1 MPADAKRSNKSSSDI
16 VSNNNNK
23 KRGKNT
29 GTKNKAK
36 SAKGITKTRKTSE
49 EKKMAR
55 ARGAKASSKNV
66 VKKKKNDVAVGKTKK
81 QTSNTTRGN
90 VDVEDDDDS
99 ASTSMR
105 SVPKKKSSQ
114 QKRKEFNQAAS
125 VSTLSFPVSRMMAA
139 FKFFYVKRRS
149 ELSGVP
155 QKPKTIQMES
165 DIKYCLNDLVNH
177 TIKQPIGVA
186 KCFSALKNK
195 PTVESSDISSAYYV
209 LNKYGD
215 ACVSS
220 I

>member
-81 QTSNTTRGN
+81 QTSNTTRGK
-90 VDVEDDDDS
+90 VDVEDDDS

>member
-29 GTKNKAK
+29 GAKNKAK

-66 VKKKKNDVAVGKTKK
+66 VKKKKNDVAIGKTKK
-81 QTSNTTRGN
+81 QTSTATRGN
-90 VDVEDDDDS
+90 VDVEDDDS
-99 ASTSMR
+99 ASNSMR